1 MHSKHA
7 ALALASLVVV
17 GSIGLSSAAFAQ
29 DKASTSPLHDVKRLV
44 GKWNGTGTMKT
55 EGKTYNVKATWDCAD
70 AAGGS
75 GVRCHMSITGLPG
88 GFTYVVDDLWGHSA
102 GDGLVH
108 WYAVTNGGEVHDHRG
123 HFGSN
128 GGALEFDG
136 PMRQDLQRG
145 RALQAVRQ
153 QGLHRRRMHA
163 GRRAVRSR
171 DARLRAVSRT

>member
-1 MHSKHA
+1 MNKRQ
-7 ALALASLVVV
+7 ALARAVTLIVIAA
-17 GSIGLSSAAFAQ
+17 IGPSSTAFAQ
-29 DKASTSPLHDVKRLV
+29 DKASKSPLHDVKRLV

-55 EGKTYNVKATWDCAD
+55 EGKTFNVKAAWDCAD

-123 HFGSN
+123 HFDSN

-136 PMRQDLQRG
+136 PMNGKTFSEVVRFKLSDNKVSIAGECTLG
-145 RALQAVRQ
+145 GEPFEAVT
-153 QGLHRRRMHA
+153 LDF
-163 GRRAVRSR
+163 VR
-171 DARLRAVSRT
+171 